1 MNKDQQIDYERGFED
16 YYRGHSKLAGGQ
28 NSYWYKKGWQDAE
41 DANKA
46 EMAGHDYQYSGE

>member
-16 YYRGHSKLAGGQ
+16 YYKGYPKSAGG

-41 DANKA
+41 EANKA
-46 EMAGHDYQYSGE
+46 EMGTHDYQYN